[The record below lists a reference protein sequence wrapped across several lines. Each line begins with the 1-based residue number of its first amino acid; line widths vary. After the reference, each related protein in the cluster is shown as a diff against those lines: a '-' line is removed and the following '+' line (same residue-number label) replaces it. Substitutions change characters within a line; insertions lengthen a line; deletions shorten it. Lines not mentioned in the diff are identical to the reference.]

1 MKEEKDIFCI
11 LEGDEQIGVHIQNNK
26 YWEVN
31 FLTSIFQVGNSQKNY
46 QK

>member
-1 MKEEKDIFCI
+1 MEGGKDIFCI
-11 LEGDEQIGVHIQNNK
+11 LEGHEQIGMHIQNNK

-31 FLTSIFQVGNSQKNY
+31 FLTSIFQVGDSQKNY